1 MPSTAPVSPEELALL
16 TRACEQLPV
25 TSVQDEEKH
34 AADNPVLT
42 IMSTVLSLNRRW
54 YSHALPARRYFEANL
69 NNDLEPATLANFGS
83 LLDRISL
90 NRTDWSSA
98 AKKLW
103 DMNEWDKCR
112 MLCELTEYFVV
123 WKEQHCPDHSDR
135 DALKQW
141 ALRTTK
147 EDFLGKIKGL
157 AARAHEQLLWYIEG
171 TQAIKLD
178 RHVFQF
184 VLNAIGRS
192 SSDDDT
198 IAAIRNV
205 AKQIGISATELDARI
220 WDFMQTKSAKNRSTA
235 CRNSKF
241 E

>member
-1 MPSTAPVSPEELALL
+1 MPSTAPVSPKEFVLL
-16 TRACEQLPV
+16 TRVCEQLPV

-34 AADNPVLT
+34 VADNPVLT

-54 YSHALPARRYFEANL
+54 YSHALSARRYFEANL
-69 NNDLEPATLANFGS
+69 YNDLKPPTLANFGA
-83 LLDRISL
+83 LLDQISL

-98 AKKLW
+98 ARKLW

-112 MLCELTEYFVV
+112 MLRELTEYFVV

-141 ALRTTK
+141 ALTTTK

-157 AARAHEQLLWYIEG
+157 AARAHEQLLWYVEG
-171 TQAIKLD
+171 TQAIRLD
-178 RHVFQF
+178 RHVVQF

-192 SSDDDT
+192 PSDDDT
-198 IAAIRNV
+198 IAAIRAV

-220 WDFMQTKSAKNRSTA
+220 WDFMQSQSAKYGRKNL
-235 CRNSKF
+235 
-241 E
+241 

>member
-1 MPSTAPVSPEELALL
+1 MPSTAPVSPEEFALL
-16 TRACEQLPV
+16 ARACEQLPV

-34 AADNPVLT
+34 VADNPVLT

-69 NNDLEPATLANFGS
+69 NNELEPPTLANFAT

-98 AKKLW
+98 AKRLW

-112 MLCELTEYFVV
+112 MLRELTEFFLV
-123 WKEQHCPDHSDR
+123 WKERHCPNVSDR

-141 ALRTTK
+141 ALSTTK